1 MKVVFPCKGS
11 LVLLK
16 QDLETLEAFY
26 NSSILT
32 SKMLDIYKTSNV
44 MVQVGNFNYAP
55 QKSNLI
61 LYKANL
67 LTIEKMRKILGL
79 YNENT
84 VDNTTSKQ
92 TSNSISS
99 TNNVTSQQDN
109 TAPISDND
117 LLSNPFFQTLK
128 PLN

>member
-26 NSSILT
+26 NTSILT
-32 SKMLDIYKTSNV
+32 SKMLDIYKASNV
-44 MVQVGNFNYAP
+44 MVQVGNFNYIP
-55 QKSNLI
+55 QKSALV
-61 LYKANL
+61 LYKVNL
-67 LTIEKMRKILGL
+67 LTIEKMRKILGI
-79 YNENT
+79 YNEKT
-84 VDNTTSKQ
+84 AQSEASQTTIPKVPAHSKNL
-92 TSNSISS
+92 SE
-99 TNNVTSQQDN
+99 NNN
-109 TAPISDND
+109 EAPISDND

>member
-26 NSSILT
+26 NTSLLT
-32 SKMLDIYKTSNV
+32 SKMLDIYKASNV
-44 MVQVGNFNYAP
+44 MVQVGNFNYIP
-55 QKSNLI
+55 QKSALV
-61 LYKANL
+61 LYKVNL
-67 LTIEKMRKILGL
+67 LTIEKMRKILGI
-79 YNENT
+79 YNEKTAQQEATPPPVPVQNNT
-84 VDNTTSKQ
+84 AAEAND
-92 TSNSISS
+92 
-99 TNNVTSQQDN
+99 
-109 TAPISDND
+109 APISDND

>member
-11 LVLLK
+11 LVPLK

-44 MVQVGNFNYAP
+44 MVQVGNFNYVP

>member
-32 SKMLDIYKTSNV
+32 SKMLDKTSNV
-44 MVQVGNFNYAP
+44 MVQVGNFNYVP

-79 YNENT
+79 YNGNT

>member
-26 NSSILT
+26 NTSILT

-44 MVQVGNFNYAP
+44 MVQVGNFNYVP
-55 QKSNLI
+55 SKSALV

-67 LTIEKMRKILGL
+67 LTIEEMRKILGFHQ
-79 YNENT
+79 E
-84 VDNTTSKQ
+84 TS
-92 TSNSISS
+92 
-99 TNNVTSQQDN
+99 SQDPAPPQAF
-109 TAPISDND
+109 TPTLAQSEEPISDND

>member
-26 NSSILT
+26 NTSLLT
-32 SKMLDIYKTSNV
+32 SKMLDIYKASNV
-44 MVQVGNFNYAP
+44 MVQVGNFNYVP
-55 QKSNLI
+55 QKSTLV
-61 LYKANL
+61 LYKVNL
-67 LTIEKMRKILGL
+67 LTIEKMRKILGI
-79 YNENT
+79 YNEKTAHQETAPAPASAQNNT
-84 VDNTTSKQ
+84 VAE
-92 TSNSISS
+92 
-99 TNNVTSQQDN
+99 NND
-109 TAPISDND
+109 APISDND

>member
-26 NSSILT
+26 NTSILT
-32 SKMLDIYKTSNV
+32 SKMLDIYKSSNV
-44 MVQVGNFNYAP
+44 MVQVGNFNYVP
-55 QKSNLI
+55 QKSALV
-61 LYKANL
+61 LYKVNL
-67 LTIEKMRKILGL
+67 LTIEKMRKILGI
-79 YNENT
+79 YQETSEQEQVQASAPTPAVSQDKNE
-84 VDNTTSKQ
+84 S
-92 TSNSISS
+92 
-99 TNNVTSQQDN
+99 
-109 TAPISDND
+109 PISDND

>member
-26 NSSILT
+26 NTSLLT

-44 MVQVGNFNYAP
+44 MVQVGNFNYVP
-55 QKSNLI
+55 VKSALV
-61 LYKANL
+61 LYKVNL
-67 LTIEKMRKILGL
+67 LTIEKMRKILGIYQETSAPEPTL
-79 YNENT
+79 EQKSSANNE
-84 VDNTTSKQ
+84 
-92 TSNSISS
+92 
-99 TNNVTSQQDN
+99 
-109 TAPISDND
+109 APISDND